1 MKSLIIKKPDD
12 PIEYLIKKLSEPEC
26 NGVRLIIFLEKK
38 IFIIGPPGS
47 KVRELA
53 LSLTEYF
60 KFNFVSVGDLLIKEL
75 SKKSPLVFINY
86 LYYLVKS

>member
-1 MKSLIIKKPDD
+1 MYI
-12 PIEYLIKKLSEPEC
+12 PIAIAK
-26 NGVRLIIFLEKK
+26 EKK

-75 SKKSPLVFINY
+75 SKKSTLVPFNGYIIVEPAN
-86 LYYLVKS
+86 